1 MCVQFIGDVQYIDG
15 IPWVHRGDT
24 MSTSGGVQYI
34 KGISWCMWGYHDA
47 CGDIMSTSGDVQHIA
62 GIPWVHWGDIM
73 MHVVKPFNFYV
84 WDAIINLK
92 ENKSLLKAVGNYLG
106 FHWRL
111 LIQYIVLKFLRSLAW
126 RQITSKVS
134 YGTIVFHLEI
144 YTSWHS
150 KRRGLWRHP
159 LEWCR
164 AGQEI
169 LHLKENKRKFIWY
182 FSFPLKSNDYFNL
195 TCSSEIWTTSSFKQF
210 SVPKSPVVVILS
222 ENMLRGAKKWVGK

>member
-1 MCVQFIGDVQYIDG
+1 
-15 IPWVHRGDT
+15 
-24 MSTSGGVQYI
+24 
-34 KGISWCMWGYHDA
+34 
-47 CGDIMSTSGDVQHIA
+47 
-62 GIPWVHWGDIM
+62 

-84 WDAIINLK
+84 WDNWDAIINLK

-106 FHWRL
+106 SHWSL

-134 YGTIVFHLEI
+134 YGTIVFHLEN

-150 KRRGLWRHP
+150 KKERAFKTSIGMMQG
-159 LEWCR
+159 R
-164 AGQEI
+164 AGQEV
-169 LHLKENKRKFIWY
+169 LHLKENKRKFTSY

-195 TCSSEIWTTSSFKQF
+195 TSSSEIWITGSFKQF